1 MKKLKRRIKKGS
13 VGRVNK
19 DQTVYFYQKSYA
31 DLGKLSFISCLTEK
45 EKHKSKDWPLMSIL
59 FSRFNNYLYG
69 YDNQFELNLY
79 LIVDLASTLSPP
91 QFVKN
96 AVDLML
102 PNSFHLK

>member
-1 MKKLKRRIKKGS
+1 MNKIKKTYKKGS

-31 DLGKLSFISCLTEK
+31 DLGKLSFISCLTET
-45 EKHKSKDWPLMSIL
+45 EKHKSKDWPFMSIL

-79 LIVDLASTLSPP
+79 LIVYPVSKLLLL
-91 QFVKN
+91 QLVKN
-96 AVDLML
+96 EVDLMP
-102 PNSFHLK
+102 PNSSHLK